1 MKYTQRNLLG
11 RMKLTIRMKL
21 LMGFLVVVALL
32 AFVSTY
38 ALNQIYGMSQTSEE
52 IDQEWMPSVSLLG
65 MMNGDVSDVE
75 RLALAVIVETD
86 PNEIAKT
93 NEALEQLKVKI
104 EDERKQLITLIEGS
118 EEALT
123 MYDTF
128 STNYDAYLEKMPAF
142 IEFGLA
148 NNFGEASK
156 LHTEAYPLW
165 YTANDTLAQ
174 LIAMG
179 SDLSGQA
186 TKDSLSEA
194 NRAFIII
201 LVVTIISFLIAL
213 FIAFFIASMI
223 SRPIQKMN
231 ASALLIANGDL
242 TGETITLK
250 NKDELGTLAA
260 SFNTMTGNLRAMI
273 QSVSMTSEQVA
284 ASSEELLASAEQN
297 TRASEQ
303 ISETVEELAVGTS
316 DQVSMVK
323 NSSQAMSEMAT
334 GSEQIAHLAQNV
346 SVLAIDAANQSAEGN
361 KIIRQAVEQMGS
373 VRTSISSLTELVTS
387 LGERSAEIGSI
398 TGVINTI
405 ANQTNL
411 LALNA
416 AIEAARAG
424 EHGRGFAV
432 VAGEVRKLAEESS
445 ISAQKITDLV
455 QLIQNDTN
463 HAVLAVKVNSS
474 ETEAGI
480 EIVTAAG
487 QAFEH
492 ISEAVNKVAD
502 EIQEVSAG
510 SEEMS
515 ASTDEVVRYIEQ
527 ISSIAGEASGGVHN
541 VSAATEEQL
550 ASMEEITAAAE
561 SLSKMAE
568 ELQGQINKFKV

>member
-1 MKYTQRNLLG
+1 
-11 RMKLTIRMKL
+11 MKLTIRMKL

-38 ALNQIYGMSQTSEE
+38 ALNQIYVMSETSEE

-65 MMNGDVSDVE
+65 MMNGDISDVE

-86 PNEIAKT
+86 LSEIAKM

-104 EDERKQLITLIEGS
+104 EDERKQLFTLIEGS
-118 EEALT
+118 DEAMV
-123 MYDTF
+123 MYDAF
-128 STNYDAYLEKMPAF
+128 STNYDAYMAKMPAF

-148 NNFGEASK
+148 NNFEDASR

-201 LVVTIISFLIAL
+201 LAVTIISFLIAL
-213 FIAFFIASMI
+213 FIAFFIAAMI

-297 TRASEQ
+297 TKASEQ
-303 ISETVEELAVGTS
+303 ISETVEELASGTS
-316 DQVSMVK
+316 NQVKMVN
-323 NSSQAMSEMAT
+323 NSSQAMSEMAD
-334 GSEQIAHLAQNV
+334 GSEQIALLAQSV
-346 SVLAIDAANQSAEGN
+346 SVLAVDAANQSAEGN
-361 KIIRQAVEQMGS
+361 KVIRQAVDQMGS
-373 VRTSISSLTELVTS
+373 VRTSISSLTELVTG

-405 ANQTNL
+405 ASQTNL

-445 ISAQKITDLV
+445 KSAQKITDLV

-463 HAVLAVKVNSS
+463 HAILAVKVNSN

-487 QAFEH
+487 EAFEH
-492 ISEAVNKVAD
+492 IYEAVNRVAD
-502 EIQEVSAG
+502 DIQGVTAG

-515 ASTDEVVRYIEQ
+515 ASADEVVGYISQ

-550 ASMEEITAAAE
+550 ASMEEIAASAE
-561 SLSKMAE
+561 FLSKMAE

>member
-1 MKYTQRNLLG
+1 
-11 RMKLTIRMKL
+11 MKLTIRMKL
-21 LMGFLVVVALL
+21 LAGFLVVAALL

-38 ALNQIYGMSQTSEE
+38 ALNQIYAMSETADE

-86 PNEIAKT
+86 PNEIVKM
-93 NEALEQLKVKI
+93 NEALEQLQVKI
-104 EDERKQLITLIEGS
+104 EEERKQLITLIEGS
-118 EEALT
+118 DEAMT

-128 STNYDAYLEKMPAF
+128 SNNYDGYLEKMPAF
-142 IEFGLA
+142 IEFGIA
-148 NNFGEASK
+148 NNFGEASR

-165 YTANDTLAQ
+165 YTANDTLAK

-194 NRAFIII
+194 NRAFTII

-213 FIAFFIASMI
+213 FIAFFIAGMI
-223 SRPIQKMN
+223 SKPIKKMN

-260 SFNTMTGNLRAMI
+260 SFNIMTSNLRAMI

-297 TRASEQ
+297 AKASEQ
-303 ISETVEELAVGTS
+303 ISETVEQLAAGTS
-316 DQVSMVK
+316 DQVKMVD
-323 NSSQAMSEMAT
+323 NSSQAMSEMAD
-334 GSEQIAHLAQNV
+334 GSEQIALLAQSV
-346 SVLAIDAANQSAEGN
+346 SILAVDAANQSAEGN
-361 KIIRQAVEQMGS
+361 KVIRQAVDQMGS
-373 VRTSISSLTELVTS
+373 VRTSISSLTELVTG

-405 ANQTNL
+405 ASQTNL

-445 ISAQKITDLV
+445 KSAQKITDLV

-463 HAVLAVKVNSS
+463 HAILAVKVNSN

-487 QAFEH
+487 EAFEH
-492 ISEAVNKVAD
+492 IYEAVNRVAD
-502 EIQEVSAG
+502 DIQGVSAG

-515 ASTDEVVRYIEQ
+515 ASADEVVGYISQ

-550 ASMEEITAAAE
+550 ASMEEIASSAE
-561 SLSKMAE
+561 FLSRMAE

>member
-1 MKYTQRNLLG
+1 MKDTQRNLLG
-11 RMKLTIRMKL
+11 SMKLTIRMKL

-38 ALNQIYGMSQTSEE
+38 ALNQIYVMSETSEE

-65 MMNGDVSDVE
+65 MMNGDISDVE

-86 PNEIAKT
+86 LSEIAKM

-104 EDERKQLITLIEGS
+104 EDERKQLFTLIEGS
-118 EEALT
+118 DEAMV
-123 MYDTF
+123 MYDAF
-128 STNYDAYLEKMPAF
+128 STNYDAYMAKMPAF

-148 NNFGEASK
+148 NNFEDASR

-201 LVVTIISFLIAL
+201 LAVTIISFLIAL
-213 FIAFFIASMI
+213 FIAFFIAAMI

-260 SFNTMTGNLRAMI
+260 SFNTMTGNLRLMI

-297 TRASEQ
+297 TKASEQ
-303 ISETVEELAVGTS
+303 ISETVEELASGTS
-316 DQVSMVK
+316 NQVKMVN
-323 NSSQAMSEMAT
+323 NSSQAMSEMAD
-334 GSEQIAHLAQNV
+334 GSEQIALLAQSV
-346 SVLAIDAANQSAEGN
+346 SVLAVDAANQSAEGN
-361 KIIRQAVEQMGS
+361 KVIRQAVDQMGS
-373 VRTSISSLTELVTS
+373 VRTSISSLTELVTG

-405 ANQTNL
+405 ASQTNL

-445 ISAQKITDLV
+445 KSAQKITDLV

-463 HAVLAVKVNSS
+463 HAILAVKVNSN

-487 QAFEH
+487 EAFEH
-492 ISEAVNKVAD
+492 IYEAVNRVAD
-502 EIQEVSAG
+502 DIQGVTAG

-515 ASTDEVVRYIEQ
+515 ASADEVVGYISQ

-550 ASMEEITAAAE
+550 ASMEEIAASAE
-561 SLSKMAE
+561 FLSKMAE

>member
-1 MKYTQRNLLG
+1 
-11 RMKLTIRMKL
+11 MKLTIRMKL
-21 LMGFLVVVALL
+21 LMGFLVVAALL

-38 ALNQIYGMSQTSEE
+38 ALNQIYEMSETSEE

-65 MMNGDVSDVE
+65 LMNGDVSDVE

-86 PNEIAKT
+86 PNEIAKM
-93 NEALEQLKVKI
+93 NEALEQLQVKI
-104 EDERKQLITLIEGS
+104 EEERKQLFTLIEGS
-118 EEALT
+118 DEAMV
-123 MYDTF
+123 MYDAF
-128 STNYDAYLEKMPAF
+128 STNYDAYLAKMPAF
-142 IEFGLA
+142 IEFGIA

-165 YTANDTLAQ
+165 YTANDALAQ

-194 NRAFIII
+194 NRAFTII

-213 FIAFFIASMI
+213 FIAFFIAGMI
-223 SRPIQKMN
+223 SKPIKKMN

-260 SFNTMTGNLRAMI
+260 SFNIMTSNLRAMI

-297 TRASEQ
+297 AKASEQ
-303 ISETVEELAVGTS
+303 ISETVEQLAAGTS
-316 DQVSMVK
+316 DQVKMVD
-323 NSSQAMSEMAT
+323 NSSQAMSEMAD
-334 GSEQIAHLAQNV
+334 GSEQIALLAQSV
-346 SVLAIDAANQSAEGN
+346 SILAVDAANQSAEGN
-361 KIIRQAVEQMGS
+361 KVIRQAVDQMGS
-373 VRTSISSLTELVTS
+373 VRTSISSLTELVTG

-405 ANQTNL
+405 ASQTNL

-445 ISAQKITDLV
+445 KSAQKITDLV

-463 HAVLAVKVNSS
+463 HAILAVKVNSN

-487 QAFEH
+487 EAFEH
-492 ISEAVNKVAD
+492 IYEAVNRVAD
-502 EIQEVSAG
+502 DIQGVSAG

-515 ASTDEVVRYIEQ
+515 ASADEVVGYISQ

-541 VSAATEEQL
+541 VSAAAEEQL
-550 ASMEEITAAAE
+550 ASMEEIASSAE
-561 SLSKMAE
+561 FLSRMAE

>member
-11 RMKLTIRMKL
+11 SMKLTIRMKL

-52 IDQEWMPSVSLLG
+52 IDQEWMPSVTLLG
-65 MMNGDVSDVE
+65 MMNGDISDVE
-75 RLALAVIVETD
+75 RLALAVIVEMD
-86 PNEIAKT
+86 PNEIAKM
-93 NEALEQLKVKI
+93 NEALEQLQVKI

-118 EEALT
+118 DEAMT

-148 NNFGEASK
+148 NNFEDASK
-156 LHTEAYPLW
+156 LHTEAYPFW

-186 TKDSLSEA
+186 TKGSLSEA
-194 NRAFIII
+194 NRAFTII
-201 LVVTIISFLIAL
+201 LVVTIISFLIAI

-297 TRASEQ
+297 TKASEQ

-398 TGVINTI
+398 TGVINNI

-550 ASMEEITAAAE
+550 ASMEEIASSAE
-561 SLSKMAE
+561 FLSKMAE

>member
-1 MKYTQRNLLG
+1 MKDTQRNLLG
-11 RMKLTIRMKL
+11 SMKLTIRMKL

-38 ALNQIYGMSQTSEE
+38 ALNQIYVMSETSEE

-65 MMNGDVSDVE
+65 MMNGDISDVE

-86 PNEIAKT
+86 LSEIAKM

-104 EDERKQLITLIEGS
+104 EDERKQLFTLIEGS
-118 EEALT
+118 DEAMV
-123 MYDTF
+123 MYNAF
-128 STNYDAYLEKMPAF
+128 STNYDAYMAKMPAF

-148 NNFGEASK
+148 NNFEDASR

-201 LVVTIISFLIAL
+201 LAVTIISFLIAL
-213 FIAFFIASMI
+213 FIAFFIAAMI

-297 TRASEQ
+297 TKASEQ
-303 ISETVEELAVGTS
+303 ISETVEELASGTS
-316 DQVSMVK
+316 NQVKMVN
-323 NSSQAMSEMAT
+323 NSSQAMSEMAD
-334 GSEQIAHLAQNV
+334 GSEQIALLAQSV
-346 SVLAIDAANQSAEGN
+346 SVLAVDAANQSAEGN
-361 KIIRQAVEQMGS
+361 KVIRQAVDQMGS
-373 VRTSISSLTELVTS
+373 VRTSISSLTELVTG

-405 ANQTNL
+405 ASQTNL

-445 ISAQKITDLV
+445 KSAQKITDLV

-463 HAVLAVKVNSS
+463 HAILAVKVNSN

-487 QAFEH
+487 EAFEH
-492 ISEAVNKVAD
+492 IYEAVNRVAD
-502 EIQEVSAG
+502 DIQGVTAG

-515 ASTDEVVRYIEQ
+515 ASADEVVGYISQ

-550 ASMEEITAAAE
+550 ASMEEIAASAE
-561 SLSKMAE
+561 FLSKMAE

>member
-1 MKYTQRNLLG
+1 
-11 RMKLTIRMKL
+11 MKLTIRMKL

-38 ALNQIYGMSQTSEE
+38 ALNQIYVMSETSEE

-65 MMNGDVSDVE
+65 MMNGDISDVE

-86 PNEIAKT
+86 LSEIAKM

-104 EDERKQLITLIEGS
+104 EDERKQLFTLIEGS
-118 EEALT
+118 DEAMV
-123 MYDTF
+123 MYDAF
-128 STNYDAYLEKMPAF
+128 STNYDAYMAKMPAF

-148 NNFGEASK
+148 NNFEDASR

-201 LVVTIISFLIAL
+201 LAVTIISFLIAL
-213 FIAFFIASMI
+213 FIAFFIAAMI

-297 TRASEQ
+297 TKASEQ
-303 ISETVEELAVGTS
+303 ISETVEELASGTS
-316 DQVSMVK
+316 NQVKMVN
-323 NSSQAMSEMAT
+323 NSSQAMSEMAD
-334 GSEQIAHLAQNV
+334 GSEQIALLAQSV
-346 SVLAIDAANQSAEGN
+346 SVLAVDAANQSAEGN
-361 KIIRQAVEQMGS
+361 KVIRQAVDQMGS
-373 VRTSISSLTELVTS
+373 VRTSISSLTELVTG

-405 ANQTNL
+405 ASQTNL

-445 ISAQKITDLV
+445 KSAQKITDLV
-455 QLIQNDTN
+455 QLIENDTN
-463 HAVLAVKVNSS
+463 HAILAVKVNSN

-487 QAFEH
+487 EAFEH
-492 ISEAVNKVAD
+492 IYEAVNRVAD
-502 EIQEVSAG
+502 DIQGVTAG

-515 ASTDEVVRYIEQ
+515 ASADEVVGYISQ

-550 ASMEEITAAAE
+550 ASMEEIAASAE
-561 SLSKMAE
+561 FLSKMAE